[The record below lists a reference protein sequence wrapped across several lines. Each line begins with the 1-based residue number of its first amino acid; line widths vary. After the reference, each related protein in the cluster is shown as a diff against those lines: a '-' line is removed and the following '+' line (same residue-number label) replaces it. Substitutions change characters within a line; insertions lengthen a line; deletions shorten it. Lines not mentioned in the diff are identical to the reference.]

1 MKAILQNREQ
11 IGPMGRL
18 AYQEAERKYLSDRNT
33 EEIERFYQVVRQR
46 YDSI

>member
-33 EEIERFYQVVRQR
+33 EEIERFYREVRQSE
-46 YDSI
+46 DSV